1 MCAGSLV
8 KGTGSHRR
16 GETFMEGVRGIKFII
31 EFATVL
37 RWLLLIFI
45 NIRITVHVVYNINF
59 FQPYIILI
67 LSYILNFLM

>member
-16 GETFMEGVRGIKFII
+16 GETFMEGVRSIKFII
-31 EFATVL
+31 EFAVL
-37 RWLLLIFI
+37 WLLLIFI